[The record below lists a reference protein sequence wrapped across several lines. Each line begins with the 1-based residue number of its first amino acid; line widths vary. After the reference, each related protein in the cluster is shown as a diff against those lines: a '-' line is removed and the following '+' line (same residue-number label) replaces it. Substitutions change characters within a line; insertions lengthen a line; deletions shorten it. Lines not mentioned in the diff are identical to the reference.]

1 MKTIAYLPPADTR
14 MIDLRR
20 SLPSLRSSLSPA
32 RISPP
37 ESAAQD
43 PTPEAARLAQLAD
56 AQEAARG
63 MRRLFL
69 STLLFWAAL
78 YGWYLTA

>member
-43 PTPEAARLAQLAD
+43 PTPEADRLAQLEVAN
-56 AQEAARG
+56 EAALG
-63 MRRLFL
+63 IRRLFL
-69 STLLFWAAL
+69 AALLFWAAII
-78 YGWYLTA
+78 GWYLCA